1 MSLSQATSSDC
12 KSEMTLTEGALSLPG
27 FRSIF
32 GCHFEALDGLLSI
45 PQGPTSQSCPDIPG
59 VIMESSRTDF
69 SDVLDRL
76 ATSLDSPS
84 DFEDRKPVYFT
95 GSQDQCRVLGGGRIN
110 GSSEFG
116 CLSDED
122 ASSYFAMREGIMTP
136 AYSRESLVSPEATRY
151 SMTAVNGSNY
161 VGPYIVHSIGKDG
174 NYRAAPILSSL
185 HSPAL
190 STVPSHHSLNTSF
203 SVLDLPGAHRPPIL
217 LDKSMAQCCTSSSA
231 MPLSLIGSR
240 PLLTHEEEGPVIPSS
255 SSDPRETKFACPI
268 PGCGKIFTR
277 KANRR
282 AHMSTH
288 NPDRSRPYVCS
299 LCPKAYLR
307 SVDLIR
313 HQETIHEKSKKHTC
327 TGCNR
332 YFTRKEGLK
341 KHLEKAGCVAQNA

>member
-1 MSLSQATSSDC
+1 MSLSQPSDP
-12 KSEMTLTEGALSLPG
+12 KSEMTLAEGAMSLPG

-45 PQGPTSQSCPDIPG
+45 PQGPVSQPCSDLYG
-59 VIMESSRTDF
+59 VVMETTSRTDF

-84 DFEDRKPVYFT
+84 DFEDRKPVFFT
-95 GSQDQCRVLGGGRIN
+95 GGQEQCRVLGGGRMN

-136 AYSRESLVSPEATRY
+136 AYSRESLVSPEAARY
-151 SMTAVNGSNY
+151 SMTAINGSSSY
-161 VGPYIVHSIGKDG
+161 GGAYSAYSIGKDG
-174 NYRAAPILSSL
+174 NYQAAPIL

-203 SVLDLPGAHRPPIL
+203 SALELPRAPRQVLQDTSLSH
-217 LDKSMAQCCTSSSA
+217 CYTSSSA
-231 MPLSLIGSR
+231 IPSSLIIR

-268 PGCGKIFTR
+268 PGCGKVFTR

-288 NPDRSRPYVCS
+288 NPDRSRPFACS

-341 KHLEKAGCVAQNA
+341 KHLEKAGCVA